1 MNYVCVSSSLYPI
14 DLASI
19 IFYFADGKINN
30 KDKIKIF
37 IVDDIYITDNIVH
50 RILSPQLA
58 LPSHFLVHDKED
70 TYRPVFIPVSNE
82 FKDSY
87 IESLSQSIS
96 LIVNAVSNFNNK
108 EGKKINDRGKQILAN
123 LFSKKN
129 HDEQPGGFIGSICKY
144 IFKDIFKRD
153 IDVEL
158 YSKFIYSLEGQALAI
173 EALRDLGMEIVNE
186 LGNNKFRFLKGGFI
200 ELDFKSIGKHSLR
213 TGKIKNN
220 EITFYNSDDG
230 IIMHLSIRDKQKKK
244 AKIEFKGRKIS
255 DFKIRL
261 RGPLELVYEAK
272 LGINT
277 HLPWYCKSIF
287 NSVQSWHI
295 YTVEEMISPISVAV
309 KDRVSIKLGGRGK
322 RLIPSGYSLI
332 EFEHP
337 SILAY
342 IKTTTNIG
350 DIDYKMLDDWHNII
364 NNYPKSEEKVLKHQG
379 GVNEYINSN
388 LISIRKQLIV
398 GSTQPILSYVSSNGN
413 PVQYGRAIINLIG
426 CIKFIK
432 NCTIIANKFV
442 YSPKQRNLLIQLGMI
457 DNDSKPIL
465 DKITSRAKKII
476 SDSSTWR
483 KHISIPR
490 KYLENFVEVNFIK
503 NIEELENKPWLLNN
517 SNIKN
522 IFMDNDLS
530 LDKCAYE
537 LRREAIQYY
546 KCVISLTSSCLK
558 ADVFRSWLLMGS
570 KDYISVVKKL
580 LNKRIKKS
588 FIMSAKLWDIDLTH

>member
-19 IFYFADGKINN
+19 IFYYADGKINN
-30 KDKIKIF
+30 KDRIKIF
-37 IVDDIYITDNIVH
+37 VVDDIYITDNIVH

-70 TYRPVFIPVSNE
+70 TYRPVFIPISNE

-96 LIVNAVSNFNNK
+96 LVVNAVSNFNNK
-108 EGKKINDRGKQILAN
+108 EGEKVNDRGKQILAN
-123 LFSKKN
+123 LFSKTSY
-129 HDEQPGGFIGSICKY
+129 DEQPGGFVGLMCKY

-153 IDVEL
+153 IDVKL
-158 YSKFIYSLEGQALAI
+158 YSKFIYSLEGQTLAI
-173 EALRDLGMEIVNE
+173 EALRDFGMEILNE

-200 ELDFKSIGKHSLR
+200 ELDFKSIVKYRLR

-220 EITFYNSDDG
+220 EIIFYNSDDE
-230 IIMHLSIRDKQKKK
+230 IRMSLSLRDRQKKK
-244 AKIEFKGRKIS
+244 TNIEFKGKKIS

-261 RGPLELVYEAK
+261 RGPIELVYEAK

-277 HLPWYCKSIF
+277 HVPWYCKSIF
-287 NSVQSWHI
+287 NSVQNWHI

-309 KDRVSIKLGGRGK
+309 KDRTSIKVGGKGK

-337 SILAY
+337 SVLAY

-350 DIDYKMLDDWHNII
+350 DIDYKMLDDWYNII
-364 NNYPKSEEKVLKHQG
+364 NNYPKSNEKVLKHQG

-398 GSTQPILSYVSSNGN
+398 GSAQPILSYISSNGN

-432 NCTIIANKFV
+432 DCTIIANKFV
-442 YSPKQRNLLIQLGMI
+442 YSPKQRNLLIRLSMI
-457 DNDSKPIL
+457 NNDNKPL
-465 DKITSRAKKII
+465 LNKITSRVKKLIN
-476 SDSSTWR
+476 DSNTWR

-490 KYLENFVEVNFIK
+490 QFLENFVEVNFIK

-517 SNIKN
+517 SNFKN
-522 IFMDNDLS
+522 LFIDNNLP
-530 LDKCAYE
+530 LDKWAYE
-537 LRREAIQYY
+537 LRCEAIQYY
-546 KCVISLTSSCLK
+546 KCVVSLISSCLK
-558 ADVFRSWLLMGS
+558 ADIFRSWLLMGS
-570 KDYISVVKKL
+570 NDYISVVKKL

-588 FIMSAKLWDIDLTH
+588 FIMSAKLWDID